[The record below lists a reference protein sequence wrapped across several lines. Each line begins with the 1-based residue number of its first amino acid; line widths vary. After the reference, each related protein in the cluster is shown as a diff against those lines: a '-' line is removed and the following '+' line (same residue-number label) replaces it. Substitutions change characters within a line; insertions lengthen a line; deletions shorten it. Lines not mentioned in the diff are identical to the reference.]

1 MRQQQAAD
9 VAFRPFEFS
18 AGRFWLLAWQN
29 RLVARF
35 FFLLLLA
42 STVCTVLLLVCAKHM
57 CRISRPFLFVF
68 GRHKKFL
75 FYILHRRYVV
85 SVAFFCDFISS
96 LASTS

>member
-1 MRQQQAAD
+1 MLLSGPLNSVRD
-9 VAFRPFEFS
+9 VSGCSP
-18 AGRFWLLAWQN
+18 GKIDWLLD
-29 RLVARF
+29 F
-35 FFLLLLA
+35 FFLLLLLA

-85 SVAFFCDFISS
+85 SVVI
-96 LASTS
+96 LL